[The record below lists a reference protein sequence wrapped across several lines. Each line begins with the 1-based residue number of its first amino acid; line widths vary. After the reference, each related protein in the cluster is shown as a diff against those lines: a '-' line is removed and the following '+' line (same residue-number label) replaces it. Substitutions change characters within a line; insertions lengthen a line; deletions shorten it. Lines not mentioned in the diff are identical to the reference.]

1 MPGVNNWLKH
11 NIVPGDK
18 TNLTKQFEC
27 SFELG
32 TVKKMSINDAADY
45 TADLISKTYTNL
57 HLSFSGG
64 LDSMFVANVLHR
76 NKIPFKPIILD
87 WYWLDPECWYAYD
100 WCERHNIEPL
110 VLTITPE
117 TEQSFLEKILTHALK
132 LKTPA
137 KIGYLPAILTEIIP
151 DGKLITGFGEPFYN
165 SESYYD
171 TKSVGEIAVIG
182 EHDYYLELIFDKFH
196 PGGFLSY
203 TPELF
208 FSLVKNLPTG
218 LNTQHAKAQIYGL
231 EFRPKFNNINVLPW
245 GKYQTLRDKLVK
257 PYEKTITSYKK
268 SDLLKLI

>member
-137 KIGYLPAILTEIIP
+137 KIGYLPAVLTELIP

-171 TKSVGEIAVIG
+171 TKSVVPTIKLDFNMNTSKKILPNKSQNE
-182 EHDYYLELIFDKFH
+182 FKF
-196 PGGFLSY
+196 GI
-203 TPELF
+203 
-208 FSLVKNLPTG
+208 KCD
-218 LNTQHAKAQIYGL
+218 
-231 EFRPKFNNINVLPW
+231 FRM
-245 GKYQTLRDKLVK
+245 
-257 PYEKTITSYKK
+257 
-268 SDLLKLI
+268 